1 MSRRDIRTLGD
12 TEARLL
18 LTLASQDKQVFTT
31 ADAQAAAGGS
41 RHRVN
46 KMLARL
52 SDKRWVLRLRRGLYL
67 ILPFEAGVE
76 GAYSVHPFRIVPHL
90 ATPYAL
96 AYWTALHHYGYTEQ
110 IPGTI
115 FVATTA
121 GRAAATLV
129 IKELGLTYR
138 FVTLAPFKFFG
149 QHRLWIEGQEIVIT
163 DRAKTV
169 VDCLDHPEHCGGIV
183 EAAKGLYESLTSG
196 DVSPQLLTEYA
207 GRMQN
212 RAIFKRLGY
221 LAELLRLP
229 VGDEIERWQAALS
242 AGYSRL
248 DPLAGDHGPYDSRWQ
263 LRLNRTPADLTDW
276 LVH

>member
-1 MSRRDIRTLGD
+1 MNGRDIRALGD
-12 TEARLL
+12 AEARLL
-18 LTLASQDKQVFTT
+18 LTLASQGKQVFTT
-31 ADAQAAAGGS
+31 ADAQVAVGGS
-41 RHRVN
+41 RHYVN

-67 ILPFEAGVE
+67 LLPFEAGVE
-76 GAYSVHPFRIVPHL
+76 GTYTVHPFRIVPHL
-90 ATPYAL
+90 ATPYAV
-96 AYWTALHHYGYTEQ
+96 AYWTALHYYGYTEQ
-110 IPGTI
+110 VPGVV

-121 GRAAATLV
+121 KRVSATLT
-129 IKELGLTYR
+129 IEELGLTYR
-138 FVTLAPFKFFG
+138 FVTLAPYKFFG
-149 QHRLWIEGQEIVIT
+149 HHRSWIEGQAITIT

-169 VDCLDHPEHCGGIV
+169 VDCLDHPEYCGGIV
-183 EAAKGLYESLTSG
+183 EAAKGLHESLARG
-196 DVSPQLLTEYA
+196 DVSPPLLTEYA
-207 GRMQN
+207 ERMQN

-221 LAELLRLP
+221 LTELLGLP

>member
-1 MSRRDIRTLGD
+1 MHRRDIRTLGD
-12 TEARLL
+12 AEARLL

-31 ADAQAAAGGS
+31 ADAQAALGGA

-76 GAYSVHPFRIVPHL
+76 GTYSVHPFRIVPHL
-90 ATPYAL
+90 VTPYAV
-96 AYWTALHHYGYTEQ
+96 AYWTALYYYGYTEQ
-110 IPGTI
+110 IPGVI
-115 FVATTA
+115 FVTTTA
-121 GRAAATLV
+121 GRASATLT
-129 IKELGLTYR
+129 IEELGLTYR
-138 FVTLAPFKFFG
+138 FVTLAPYKFFG
-149 QHRLWIEGQEIVIT
+149 HHRVWIEGQEIIIT

-183 EAAKGLYESLTSG
+183 ETAKGLYESLTKE
-196 DVSPQLLTEYA
+196 DISPPLLSEYA

-221 LAELLRLP
+221 LVELLDLP
-229 VGDEIERWQAALS
+229 VGVEIERWQAALS
-242 AGYSRL
+242 TGYNRL
-248 DPLAGDHGPYDSRWQ
+248 DPLAGDHGPYDGRWQ
-263 LRLNRTPADLTDW
+263 LRLNRTPADLSDW